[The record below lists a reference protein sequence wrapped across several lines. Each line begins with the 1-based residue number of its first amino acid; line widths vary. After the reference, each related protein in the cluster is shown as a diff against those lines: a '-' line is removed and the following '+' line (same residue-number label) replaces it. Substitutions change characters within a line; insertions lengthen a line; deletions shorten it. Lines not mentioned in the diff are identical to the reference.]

1 MTRCEAASWNIAK
14 LKAKRPVRVLVMRS
28 SREVELVDDM
38 MASEIVGMTACD
50 QLRSHSKYLINS
62 LIGEEK

>member
-1 MTRCEAASWNIAK
+1 
-14 LKAKRPVRVLVMRS
+14 MRS